1 MTDRRSSAGVAFNAG
16 PVMNG
21 RVSRVGFSASTRASF
36 MEAFECGNEVCSARH
51 AASGALDPDV
61 GQRAVLRLTCGLFG
75 YMACMLV
82 TQRRQRTAEEP
93 LVGQGGQ
100 KRAFHKPM
108 IVH

>member
-1 MTDRRSSAGVAFNAG
+1 MMDGRILAGVAFNAG
-16 PVMNG
+16 PVMDG
-21 RVSRVGFSASTRASF
+21 RVSRVGFSASTWAGF
-36 MEAFECGNEVCSARH
+36 MEAFECGTEACSAGR
-51 AASGALDPDV
+51 AASGALDSDL
-61 GQRAVLRLTCGLFG
+61 GDRAVLPLTCGLFG
-75 YMACMLV
+75 CMACMSV

>member
-1 MTDRRSSAGVAFNAG
+1 MADERSSAGVVFNAS

-21 RVSRVGFSASTRASF
+21 RVSRVGFSASTRAGF
-36 MEAFECGNEVCSARH
+36 MEAFECGTKACSAGR
-51 AASGALDPDV
+51 AASGALDSDV
-61 GQRAVLRLTCGLFG
+61 RHRDVLPLTCGLFG
-75 YMACMLV
+75 CMACMSV
-82 TQRRQRTAEEP
+82 TQRRQPTTEEP

>member
-1 MTDRRSSAGVAFNAG
+1 
-16 PVMNG
+16 
-21 RVSRVGFSASTRASF
+21 
-36 MEAFECGNEVCSARH
+36 MEAFECGKEACSVGRAT
-51 AASGALDPDV
+51 SGALDSDV
-61 GQRAVLRLTCGLFG
+61 GHHTVLSLTCGLFG
-75 YMACMLV
+75 YMACMSV

>member
-1 MTDRRSSAGVAFNAG
+1 MVDGRSSAGVAFNTG

-21 RVSRVGFSASTRASF
+21 RVSRVGFSASTRAGF
-36 MEAFECGNEVCSARH
+36 VEAFECGMEACSTER
-51 AASGALDPDV
+51 AASGALDSDV
-61 GQRAVLRLTCGLFG
+61 GQRAVLPLTCGLFG

-82 TQRRQRTAEEP
+82 TQRRQRTSEEP

>member
-1 MTDRRSSAGVAFNAG
+1 MADGRSSAGVAFNAG

-21 RVSRVGFSASTRASF
+21 RVSRVGFSASTREGF
-36 MEAFECGNEVCSARH
+36 MECGTEACLAGR
-51 AASGALDPDV
+51 AASGALDSDL
-61 GQRAVLRLTCGLFG
+61 GHRAVLPLTCGLFG
-75 YMACMLV
+75 CMACMSV
-82 TQRRQRTAEEP
+82 TQRRQRTTEEP

>member
-1 MTDRRSSAGVAFNAG
+1 MADGRSSACVAFNAG

-21 RVSRVGFSASTRASF
+21 RVSRVGFSASTWAGF
-36 MEAFECGNEVCSARH
+36 MEVFECGKQACSAGR
-51 AASGALDPDV
+51 AASGALDSDV
-61 GQRAVLRLTCGLFG
+61 EQRAVLPLTCGLFG

-82 TQRRQRTAEEP
+82 TQCRQRTAEEP